1 MEWQNTSIKIN
12 KQMIK
17 LYINACATGLASQ
30 LPGLLISNIFAFAT
44 IDMTAVT
51 ASLPVADRGFR
62 RLLQEAPGRSYDDGM
77 YHPGDNRLS
86 GVADPSNGIDHPET
100 KPIAAA
106 DATLD
111 GHGWSESG
119 MLRGATTDTLP
130 NPVVAAV
137 KPAALPS
144 EAALD
149 LHQGHFDHPV
159 QPITTITT
167 STNASPSTTS
177 ATTFYKSTIRTT
189 LHTVSMPTATRA
201 SLTKSASHAT
211 STSTS
216 APAARG
222 GGGTAPGT
230 QAGIVISAMS
240 LVIILIVIIFW
251 WLNRKKRALMKS
263 LRGEESP
270 PPTEKPNPAYRFAS
284 NLYTSSTSTLVN
296 VTEIFKA
303 SREKKS
309 PSVNDGSSSIYS
321 TDQIQS
327 NQTWRTLFTRAAA
340 KVRAFRG
347 RKQPPDRRSRYS
359 HGYIFA
365 QEFQHVPPLPPP
377 RLQKIVA
384 GLYANGSSTIK
395 TVIASFRAHPPPPKD
410 SASSS
415 TWSSTSSR
423 TPCSRAYESYPQA
436 DQFQPPCD
444 ISDSL
449 DLVKVRSVSSGTVAM
464 SNPAEISVDAQAGR
478 ISGESRPHQ
487 KAAWE
492 SSSPSLSQHISAP
505 SQRQSPP
512 PPTSREG
519 SPAYSGRE
527 SSSQMQPEVPSVKL
541 WTKQVYRVE
550 MDFMSRSDGQL
561 QVGEGQMVRLEQ
573 IFDDGWVSRLNQIP
587 LGKNIRLTPQALC
600 TLTDS
605 EKQGLL
611 PRACL
616 STWPIQE
623 RRHYASS
630 SNTSERAVGVLP
642 IDSQPSRFYR
652 QHSQPG
658 TPKPGTESKP
668 PSVKK
673 QSISPTLSTFFR
685 L

>member
-1 MEWQNTSIKIN
+1 M
-12 KQMIK
+12 
-17 LYINACATGLASQ
+17 
-30 LPGLLISNIFAFAT
+30 
-44 IDMTAVT
+44 
-51 ASLPVADRGFR
+51 
-62 RLLQEAPGRSYDDGM
+62 
-77 YHPGDNRLS
+77 
-86 GVADPSNGIDHPET
+86 
-100 KPIAAA
+100 
-106 DATLD
+106 
-111 GHGWSESG
+111 
-119 MLRGATTDTLP
+119 
-130 NPVVAAV
+130 
-137 KPAALPS
+137 
-144 EAALD
+144 
-149 LHQGHFDHPV
+149 
-159 QPITTITT
+159 
-167 STNASPSTTS
+167 
-177 ATTFYKSTIRTT
+177 
-189 LHTVSMPTATRA
+189 
-201 SLTKSASHAT
+201 
-211 STSTS
+211 
-216 APAARG
+216 
-222 GGGTAPGT
+222 
-230 QAGIVISAMS
+230 
-240 LVIILIVIIFW
+240 
-251 WLNRKKRALMKS
+251 
-263 LRGEESP
+263 
-270 PPTEKPNPAYRFAS
+270 
-284 NLYTSSTSTLVN
+284 
-296 VTEIFKA
+296 
-303 SREKKS
+303 
-309 PSVNDGSSSIYS
+309 
-321 TDQIQS
+321 
-327 NQTWRTLFTRAAA
+327 
-340 KVRAFRG
+340 
-347 RKQPPDRRSRYS
+347 
-359 HGYIFA
+359 
-365 QEFQHVPPLPPP
+365 
-377 RLQKIVA
+377 
-384 GLYANGSSTIK
+384 
-395 TVIASFRAHPPPPKD
+395 
-410 SASSS
+410 
-415 TWSSTSSR
+415 
-423 TPCSRAYESYPQA
+423 
-436 DQFQPPCD
+436 
-444 ISDSL
+444 
-449 DLVKVRSVSSGTVAM
+449 RSVSSGTVAM

-487 KAAWE
+487 EAAWE
-492 SSSPSLSQHISAP
+492 SSSPSPSQHISAP